1 MKLGKHKH
9 EILGITRA
17 LFPREKG
24 INEKEFRELINGTKK
39 MVQLLLT
46 IFTAENVI
54 RKETFYIHIS
64 QQGKNLLQASNI

>member
-24 INEKEFRELINGTKK
+24 INEKAAF
-39 MVQLLLT
+39 Q
-46 IFTAENVI
+46 
-54 RKETFYIHIS
+54 
-64 QQGKNLLQASNI
+64 